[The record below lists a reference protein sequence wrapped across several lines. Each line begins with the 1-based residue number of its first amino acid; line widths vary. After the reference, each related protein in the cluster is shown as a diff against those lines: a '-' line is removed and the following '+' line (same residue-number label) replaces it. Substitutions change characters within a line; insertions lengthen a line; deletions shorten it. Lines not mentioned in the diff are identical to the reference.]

1 MFSLKIKSLST
12 KLILVT
18 SLVIAVVLVLSNLF
32 LISQTRN
39 RVSTLTMAQAQ
50 AEARSIANEVAVD
63 MGQLAGA
70 ARSMAGVIGRGH
82 AAGYLDRKGVTDALK
97 ANLEQNVFAY
107 GSWFAEV
114 PGVFDGKNAELVG
127 NKEMGA
133 NKKGELAPYWTKS
146 RTGDIAYSV
155 FDIDTQAEWYSLA
168 ATSKKGSLT
177 QPYIESTTGDAVA
190 MSSVA
195 YPVMSGSKL
204 LGVAGLDV
212 SMATLTKKLQAMR
225 PFGSGRVLLV
235 SQGGKWIVPV
245 NPDKLMKPVEGEKT
259 NELLAALKSNQ
270 PIQLDNLTADAAEP
284 FERVVYPFTVPDLNA
299 TWAIVLDVPQSV
311 IAAPVQDQTLMMVLG
326 GIVVMAACIATL
338 YFGSTVFVRR
348 PLGALL
354 GSVDTLSKGQFE
366 QPVEGQDRTDE
377 IGSLA
382 GALEGFRHT
391 LADGRRLETEAE
403 AQRHAAESERHRS
416 EGEREANAQQ
426 QQRIVS
432 SLANGLAELSN
443 GNLGYR
449 IQDDFPGEYAKLK
462 VDFNKAL
469 ESLEETIATVSSTVY
484 NIGNGSREITT
495 SAQDLSRRTEQQ
507 AASLEETAAALN
519 ELTAQVNSSAEN
531 ASSAAA
537 TVNLAC
543 DDAEKSGEVVQKAV
557 ASMQGIAQSSQ
568 EISRIIGVIDEIAFQ
583 TNLLALN
590 AGVEAARAGEAGKGF
605 AVVAQE
611 VRELAQRSATAAK
624 EIKALINAST
634 SQVGDGVDLVGKAG
648 DTLQKIAV
656 QVMQINGLIR
666 QISASASEQ
675 AVGLKEVNSAV
686 NQMDQVT
693 QQNAAMVEE
702 TTAASTVLSTEAETL
717 KSLVARFRVSAHAA
731 SHNQNAPQA
740 LRQVAQ
746 TMRAPRASQPAPAP
760 APRAKPDPRAA
771 ISHGS
776 AAVASDDWQEF

>member
-1 MFSLKIKSLST
+1 MSLLKIKSLST

-18 SLVIAVVLVLSNLF
+18 SLAIAVVLAISNLF
-32 LISQTRN
+32 LISQTRD
-39 RVSTLTMAQAQ
+39 RVSSLTMAQAE

-63 MGQLAGA
+63 IGQLAGA
-70 ARSMAGVIGRGH
+70 ARAIAGVIGRGH
-82 AAGYLDRKGVTDALK
+82 AGGYLDRKGVIDALK
-97 ANLEQNVFAY
+97 ANLEQNAFAF

-114 PGVFDGKNAELVG
+114 PGTFDGKNSELVG
-127 NKEMGA
+127 NKEMGG

-146 RTGDIAYSV
+146 RSGEIAYSV
-155 FDIDTQAEWYSLA
+155 FEIDTQAEWYSLP

-177 QPYIESTTGDAVA
+177 QPYVETSTGDATA

-195 YPVMSGSKL
+195 YPVMSGSKF
-204 LGVAGLDV
+204 LGIAGLDV
-212 SMATLTKKLQAMR
+212 SLATLSKKLQAMR

-245 NPDKLMKPVEGEKT
+245 NADKLMKPVEGERAS
-259 NELLAALKSNQ
+259 ELLAALKANT
-270 PIQLDNLTADAAEP
+270 PLHLTNLTADAPEAY
-284 FERVVYPFTVPDLNA
+284 ERVVYPFTVPDLNA
-299 TWAIVLDVPQSV
+299 TWAIVLDVPHSV
-311 IAAPVQDQTLMMVLG
+311 VAAPVRDQTWMMVIG
-326 GIVVMAACIATL
+326 GVIIMGACIATL

-354 GSVDTLSKGQFE
+354 GSVDLLSKGRYE
-366 QPVEGQDRTDE
+366 KPVEGQDRSDE
-377 IGSLA
+377 IGSLSSS
-382 GALEGFRHT
+382 LEGFRHT

-403 AQRHAAESERHRS
+403 AQRNAAENERNRS
-416 EGEREANAQQ
+416 ESEREANAHE
-426 QQRIVS
+426 QQRIVA
-432 SLANGLAELSN
+432 SLAKGLAELSN

-449 IQDDFPGEYAKLK
+449 VQEEFPGEYAKLK
-462 VDFNKAL
+462 IDFNRAL
-469 ESLEETIATVSSTVY
+469 ESLEDTIATVNSTVH
-484 NIGNGSREITT
+484 NIGDGTREIAS

-531 ASSAAA
+531 AGSAAS

-611 VRELAQRSATAAK
+611 VRELAQRSANAAK

-634 SQVGDGVDLVGKAG
+634 TQVGEGVELVGRAG
-648 DTLQKIAV
+648 DALQKIAV

-675 AVGLKEVNSAV
+675 ATGLKEINSAV

-702 TTAASTVLSTEAETL
+702 TTAASAVLSSEADTL
-717 KSLVARFRVSAHAA
+717 RSLVARFRVSTQANGHQAPSA
-731 SHNQNAPQA
+731 SRAS
-740 LRQVAQ
+740 RQVAQ
-746 TMRAPRASQPAPAP
+746 TRPQPMNAAAP
-760 APRAKPDPRAA
+760 APRVRPVPKVAA
-771 ISHGS
+771 ASHGS
-776 AAVASDDWQEF
+776 AAVADEWQEF

>member
-18 SLVIAVVLVLSNLF
+18 SLAIAAVLVVSNLV

-39 RVSTLTMAQAQ
+39 RVSSLTMGQAE
-50 AEARSIANEVAVD
+50 AEARSIANQVAVD
-63 MGQLAGA
+63 MGQIAGA
-70 ARSMAGVIGRGH
+70 ARSIGGVIGRGH
-82 AAGYLDRKGVTDALK
+82 AGGYLDRKAVVDALK
-97 ANLEQNVFAY
+97 ANLEQNAFAY
-107 GSWFAEV
+107 GGWFAEA
-114 PGVFDGKNAELVG
+114 PGQFDGKNTEFVD
-127 NKEMGA
+127 KKDMGG

-146 RTGDIAYSV
+146 KTGEIAYSV
-155 FDIDTQAEWYSLA
+155 FDIDTAAEWYALA
-168 ATSKKGSLT
+168 ANSRKGALT
-177 QPYIESTTGDAVA
+177 QPYVESTTGDATA

-195 YPVMSGSKL
+195 YPVMSGSKFI
-204 LGVAGLDV
+204 GVAGLDV
-212 SMATLTKKLQAMR
+212 SLATLSKKLQAMK

-235 SQGGKWIVPV
+235 SQGGAWIVPV
-245 NPDKLMKPVEGEKT
+245 TPDKLMKPVEGEKAS
-259 NELLAALKSNQ
+259 ELLTALKSGQ
-270 PIQLDNLTADAAEP
+270 LARLDNMKADAAEP
-284 FERVVYPFTVPDLNA
+284 YERVVYPFSVPDVNA

-311 IAAPVQDQTLMMVLG
+311 IAAPVQDQTLMMILG
-326 GIVVMAACIATL
+326 GLVIMAACIATL
-338 YFGSTVFVRR
+338 YFGSSAFVRR

-354 GSVDTLSKGQFE
+354 NSVELLGQGRFGE
-366 QPVEGQDRTDE
+366 KVEGQGRTDE

-382 GALEGFRHT
+382 KSLEGFRHT
-391 LADGRRLETEAE
+391 LADGRRIEAE
-403 AQRHAAESERHRS
+403 ADAQRHAAEDQRHRS
-416 EGEREANAQQ
+416 ENEREANVQE
-426 QQRIVS
+426 QQRVVG
-432 SLANGLAELSN
+432 SLAKGLSELSH

-449 IQDDFPGEYAKLK
+449 IQDEFPGDYAKLK

-469 ESLEETIATVSSTVY
+469 ESLEDTIATVNSTVY
-484 NIGNGSREITT
+484 NIGNGTREITS

-519 ELTAQVNSSAEN
+519 ELTAQVNSSADN
-531 ASSAAA
+531 ASSAAS

-557 ASMQGIAQSSQ
+557 ASMEGIAQSSQ

-611 VRELAQRSATAAK
+611 VRELAQRSANAAK

-634 SQVGDGVDLVGKAG
+634 NQVKDGVELVGKAG

-675 AVGLKEVNSAV
+675 AVGLKEVNSAI

-717 KSLVARFRVSAHAA
+717 KSLVARFQVSSHASSS
-731 SHNQNAPQA
+731 SHSAPQA
-740 LRQVAQ
+740 LRQMAQ
-746 TMRAPRASQPAPAP
+746 TMRAPQASQPAPRAAKP
-760 APRAKPDPRAA
+760 APRVSYATQ
-771 ISHGS
+771 GS

>member
-1 MFSLKIKSLST
+1 MLSLKIKSLST

-18 SLVIAVVLVLSNLF
+18 GLAIAVVLVISNLF
-32 LISQTRN
+32 LISQTRG
-39 RVSTLTMAQAQ
+39 RVAALTMAQAE

-63 MGQLAGA
+63 MGQIAGA
-70 ARSMAGVIGRGH
+70 ARSIAGVIGRGH
-82 AAGYLDRKGVTDALK
+82 AGGYLDRKGVTDALK
-97 ANLEQNVFAY
+97 ANLEQNAFAY

-114 PGVFDGKNAELVG
+114 PGAFDGKNAELAG

-146 RTGDIAYSV
+146 RSGEIAYSV

-168 ATSKKGSLT
+168 ANSKKGSLT
-177 QPYIESTTGDAVA
+177 QPYVESTTGDATA
-190 MSSVA
+190 MSSAA
-195 YPVMSGSKL
+195 YPVFSGTTL
-204 LGVAGLDV
+204 IGVAGLDV
-212 SMATLTKKLQAMR
+212 SLATLSRKLQTMR
-225 PFGSGRVLLV
+225 PFGSGRVLLI
-235 SQGGKWIVPV
+235 SQGGNWIVPV
-245 NPDKLMKPVEGEKT
+245 SPDRLMKPVEGEKAAET
-259 NELLAALKSNQ
+259 LAALKANT
-270 PIQLDNLTADAAEP
+270 PAQLDNLTADAAEP
-284 FERVVYPFTVPDLNA
+284 YERVVYPFTVPDLNA
-299 TWAIVLDVPQSV
+299 TWAIVVDVPQSV
-311 IAAPVQDQTLMMVLG
+311 ITAPVHDQTLMMVLG
-326 GIVVMAACIATL
+326 GLIVLGACIATL
-338 YFGSTVFVRR
+338 YFGSSAFVRR

-354 GSVDTLSKGQFE
+354 GSVDLLSRGRFE

-377 IGSLA
+377 IGRLA
-382 GALEGFRHT
+382 QSLEGFRHT
-391 LADGRRLETEAE
+391 LADGRRLEAEAE
-403 AQRHAAESERHRS
+403 AQRSAAETERCRS
-416 EGEREANAQQ
+416 ESEREANARQ
-426 QQRIVS
+426 QQRVVG
-432 SLANGLAELSN
+432 SLAKGLAELSA

-449 IQDDFPGEYAKLK
+449 MEDEFPGDYAKLK

-469 ESLEETIATVSSTVY
+469 ESLEETIATVNSTVH
-484 NIGNGSREITT
+484 NIGNGTREIAA

-507 AASLEETAAALN
+507 ASSLEETAAALN

-531 ASSAAA
+531 ASSAAS

-611 VRELAQRSATAAK
+611 VRELAQRSANAAK

-634 SQVGDGVDLVGKAG
+634 TQVGEGVELVGKAG

-675 AVGLKEVNSAV
+675 AAGLKEINSAV

-717 KSLVARFRVSAHAA
+717 RSLVARFRVSAHAGSIQA
-731 SHNQNAPQA
+731 APQA

-746 TMRAPRASQPAPAP
+746 TMRAPTASQPLP
-760 APRAKPDPRAA
+760 APRAARPAPKAA
-771 ISHGS
+771 AGYGS
-776 AAVASDDWQEF
+776 TAAAAADDWQEF

>member
-1 MFSLKIKSLST
+1 MFPLKIKSLST

-18 SLVIAVVLVLSNLF
+18 SLAIAAVLVISNLF
-32 LISQTRN
+32 LISQTRS
-39 RVSTLTMAQAQ
+39 RVSSLTMAQAE

-70 ARSMAGVIGRGH
+70 ARSIAGVIGRGH
-82 AAGYLDRKGVTDALK
+82 AGDYLDRKGVVDALK
-97 ANLEQNVFAY
+97 ANLEQNAFAY
-107 GSWFAEV
+107 GSWFAEE
-114 PGVFDGKNAELVG
+114 PGTFDGKNADLVG

-155 FDIDTQAEWYSLA
+155 FDIDTQAEWYALA
-168 ATSKKGSLT
+168 ANSKKGSLT
-177 QPYIESTTGDAVA
+177 QPYVESTTGDATA
-190 MSSVA
+190 MSSIA
-195 YPVMSGSKL
+195 YPVFSGSKF

-212 SMATLTKKLQAMR
+212 SLATLTKKLQAMK

-245 NPDKLMKPVEGEKT
+245 DPDKLMKPVEGEKAS
-259 NELLAALKSNQ
+259 ELLAALKADK
-270 PIQLDNLTADAAEP
+270 PAQLDNLSADASEP
-284 FERVVYPFTVPDLNA
+284 YDRVVYPFTVPDLNA
-299 TWAIVLDVPQSV
+299 TWAIVVDVPHSV
-311 IAAPVQDQTLMMVLG
+311 IAAPVQDQTWMMVLG
-326 GIVVMAACIATL
+326 GVVIMGACIATL

-354 GSVDTLSKGQFE
+354 GSVDLLSQGRFE
-366 QPVEGQDRTDE
+366 QPVEGQDRNDE
-377 IGSLA
+377 IGSLSQS
-382 GALEGFRHT
+382 LEGFRHT

-403 AQRHAAESERHRS
+403 AQRNAAEKERSRS
-416 EGEREANAQQ
+416 ENEREANALEQQ
-426 QQRIVS
+426 CIVA
-432 SLANGLAELSN
+432 SLAKGLAELSN

-449 IQDDFPGEYAKLK
+449 VQEEFPGEYAKLK
-462 VDFNKAL
+462 TDFNRAL
-469 ESLEETIATVSSTVY
+469 ESLEDTIATVNSTVH
-484 NIGNGSREITT
+484 NIGNGTREIAA

-507 AASLEETAAALN
+507 ASSLEETAAALN

-531 ASSAAA
+531 AGSAAS

-611 VRELAQRSATAAK
+611 VRELAQRSANAAK
-624 EIKALINAST
+624 EIKALINTST
-634 SQVGDGVDLVGKAG
+634 TQVGEGVDLVGKAG
-648 DTLQKIAV
+648 DALQKIAV

-675 AVGLKEVNSAV
+675 AAGLKEINSAV

-702 TTAASTVLSTEAETL
+702 TTAASSVLSNEAETL
-717 KSLVARFRVSAHAA
+717 RSLVARFRVSTHATGQV
-731 SHNQNAPQA
+731 QNAPQA
-740 LRQVAQ
+740 LRQVVQ
-746 TMRAPRASQPAPAP
+746 SMRAPQANRPAPAS
-760 APRAKPDPRAA
+760 PRAKPAPKAA
-771 ISHGS
+771 IAVGS
-776 AAVASDDWQEF
+776 AAVADEWEEF

>member
-1 MFSLKIKSLST
+1 MFPLKIKSLST

-18 SLVIAVVLVLSNLF
+18 SLAIAAVLVISNLF
-32 LISQTRN
+32 LISQTRS
-39 RVSTLTMAQAQ
+39 RVSSLTMAQAE

-70 ARSMAGVIGRGH
+70 ARSIAGVIGRGH
-82 AAGYLDRKGVTDALK
+82 AGDYLDRKGVVDALK
-97 ANLEQNVFAY
+97 ANLEQNAFAY
-107 GSWFAEV
+107 GSWFAEA
-114 PGVFDGKNAELVG
+114 PGTFDGKNADLVG

-155 FDIDTQAEWYSLA
+155 FDIDTQAEWYALA
-168 ATSKKGSLT
+168 ANSKKGSLT
-177 QPYIESTTGDAVA
+177 QPYVESTTGDATA
-190 MSSVA
+190 MSSIA
-195 YPVMSGSKL
+195 YPVFSGSKF

-212 SMATLTKKLQAMR
+212 SLATLTNKLQAMK

-235 SQGGKWIVPV
+235 SQGGNWIVPV
-245 NPDKLMKPVEGEKT
+245 DPDKLMKPVEGDKAS
-259 NELLAALKSNQ
+259 ELLAALKADK
-270 PIQLDNLTADAAEP
+270 PAQLDNLSADASEP
-284 FERVVYPFTVPDLNA
+284 YERVVYPFTVPDLNT
-299 TWAIVLDVPQSV
+299 TWAIVVDVPHSV
-311 IAAPVQDQTLMMVLG
+311 IAAPVQDQTWMMVLG
-326 GIVVMAACIATL
+326 GVVIMGACIATL

-354 GSVDTLSKGQFE
+354 GSVDLLSQGRFE
-366 QPVEGQDRTDE
+366 QPVEGQDRNDE
-377 IGSLA
+377 IGSLSQS
-382 GALEGFRHT
+382 LEGFRHT

-403 AQRHAAESERHRS
+403 AQRNAAERERSRS
-416 EGEREANAQQ
+416 ENEREANALE
-426 QQRIVS
+426 QQRIVA
-432 SLANGLAELSN
+432 SLAKGLAELSN

-449 IQDDFPGEYAKLK
+449 VQEEFPGEYAKLK
-462 VDFNKAL
+462 TDFNRAL
-469 ESLEETIATVSSTVY
+469 ESLEDTIATVNSTVH
-484 NIGNGSREITT
+484 NIGNGTREIAA

-507 AASLEETAAALN
+507 ASSLEETAAALN

-531 ASSAAA
+531 AGSAAS

-611 VRELAQRSATAAK
+611 VRELAQRSANAAK
-624 EIKALINAST
+624 EIKALINTST
-634 SQVGDGVDLVGKAG
+634 TQVGEGVDLVGKAG
-648 DTLQKIAV
+648 DALQKIAV

-675 AVGLKEVNSAV
+675 AAGLKEINSAV

-702 TTAASTVLSTEAETL
+702 TTAASSVLSNEAETL
-717 KSLVARFRVSAHAA
+717 RSLVARFRVSTHATGQV
-731 SHNQNAPQA
+731 QNAPQA
-740 LRQVAQ
+740 LRQVVQ
-746 TMRAPRASQPAPAP
+746 SMRAPQANRPAPAS
-760 APRAKPDPRAA
+760 PRAKPAPKAA
-771 ISHGS
+771 IAVGS
-776 AAVASDDWQEF
+776 AAVADEWEEF

>member
-18 SLVIAVVLVLSNLF
+18 SLAIAAVLVISNLV
-32 LISQTRN
+32 LISQTRA
-39 RVSTLTMAQAQ
+39 RVSALTMAQAE
-50 AEARSIANEVAVD
+50 AEARSIANQVAVD
-63 MGQLAGA
+63 MGQIAGA
-70 ARSMAGVIGRGH
+70 ARSIAGVIGRGH
-82 AAGYLDRKGVTDALK
+82 AGSYLDRKGVVDALK
-97 ANLEQNVFAY
+97 GNLEQNAFAY
-107 GSWFAEV
+107 GSWFAEA
-114 PGVFDGKNAELVG
+114 PGQFDGKNADLLD
-127 NKEMGA
+127 KKDMGA

-146 RTGDIAYSV
+146 KTGDIAYSV
-155 FDIDTQAEWYSLA
+155 FDIDLQAEWYALA
-168 ATSKKGSLT
+168 ANSKKGALT
-177 QPYIESTTGDAVA
+177 QPYVESTTGDATA

-195 YPVMSGSKL
+195 YPVMSGTKFI
-204 LGVAGLDV
+204 GVAGLDV
-212 SMATLTKKLQAMR
+212 SLATLSKKLQSMK

-235 SQGGKWIVPV
+235 SQGGNWIVPV
-245 NPDKLMKPVEGEKT
+245 NPDKLMKPVEGEKAA
-259 NELLAALKSNQ
+259 ELLAAVKSGQ
-270 PIQLDNLTADAAEP
+270 LVRLDNMKADAGEP
-284 FERVVYPFTVPDLNA
+284 YERVVYPFAVPDVNA

-311 IAAPVQDQTLMMVLG
+311 IAAPVQDQTLMMILG
-326 GIVVMAACIATL
+326 GIVIMIACIATL
-338 YFGSTVFVRR
+338 YFGSSAFVRR

-354 GSVDTLSKGQFE
+354 GSVEALGRGRFDEK
-366 QPVEGQDRTDE
+366 VDGQDRTDE

-382 GALEGFRHT
+382 QSLEGFRHT
-391 LADGRRLETEAE
+391 LADGRRLETEAD
-403 AQRHAAESERHRS
+403 AQRHAAEDQRHRA
-416 EGEREANAQQ
+416 ENEREANAEQ
-426 QQRIVS
+426 QQRIVG
-432 SLANGLAELSN
+432 SLARGLAELSH

-449 IQDDFPGEYAKLK
+449 IQEDFPGDYAKLK

-469 ESLEETIATVSSTVY
+469 ESLEDTIATVNSTVY
-484 NIGNGSREITT
+484 NIDNGTREITA

-507 AASLEETAAALN
+507 ASSLEETAAALN
-519 ELTAQVNSSAEN
+519 ELTAQVNSSADN
-531 ASSAAA
+531 ASAAA
-537 TVNLAC
+537 GTVNLAC

-557 ASMQGIAQSSQ
+557 ASMEGIAQSSQ

-611 VRELAQRSATAAK
+611 VRELAQRSANAAK

-634 SQVGDGVDLVGKAG
+634 TQVKDGVELVGKAG

-675 AVGLKEVNSAV
+675 AAGLKEINAAV

-717 KSLVARFRVSAHAA
+717 KSLVARFQVSAHAT
-731 SHNQNAPQA
+731 SSGHSAPQA
-740 LRQVAQ
+740 LRQMAQ
-746 TMRAPRASQPAPAP
+746 SMKAPQASRP
-760 APRAKPDPRAA
+760 APRAAKPAPRATH
-771 ISHGS
+771 SHGS
-776 AAVASDDWQEF
+776 AAVATDDWQEF

>member
-1 MFSLKIKSLST
+1 MSLLKIKSLST

-18 SLVIAVVLVLSNLF
+18 SLAIAVVLVISNLF
-32 LISQTRN
+32 LISQTRD
-39 RVSTLTMAQAQ
+39 RVSSLTMAQAE

-63 MGQLAGA
+63 IGQLAGA
-70 ARSMAGVIGRGH
+70 ARSIAGVIGRGH
-82 AAGYLDRKGVTDALK
+82 AGGYLDRKSVIDALK
-97 ANLEQNVFAY
+97 ANLEQNAFAF

-114 PGVFDGKNAELVG
+114 PGTFDGKNAELVG
-127 NKEMGA
+127 NKEMGG
-133 NKKGELAPYWTKS
+133 NKKGELAPYWTKNRS
-146 RTGDIAYSV
+146 GEIAYSV
-155 FDIDTQAEWYSLA
+155 FEIDTQAEWYLLP

-177 QPYIESTTGDAVA
+177 QPYVETSTGDATA

-195 YPVMSGSKL
+195 YPVMSGSKF
-204 LGVAGLDV
+204 LGIAGLDV
-212 SMATLTKKLQAMR
+212 SLATLSKKLQAMR

-245 NPDKLMKPVEGEKT
+245 NADKLMKPVEGERAS
-259 NELLAALKSNQ
+259 ELLAALKANT
-270 PIQLDNLTADAAEP
+270 PLHLTNLTADAPEAY
-284 FERVVYPFTVPDLNA
+284 ERVVYPFTVPDLNA
-299 TWAIVLDVPQSV
+299 TWAIVLDVPHSV
-311 IAAPVQDQTLMMVLG
+311 VAAPVRDQTWMMVIG
-326 GIVVMAACIATL
+326 GVIIMGACIATL

-354 GSVDTLSKGQFE
+354 GSVDLLSKGRYE
-366 QPVEGQDRTDE
+366 KPVEGQDRSDE
-377 IGSLA
+377 IGSLSSS
-382 GALEGFRHT
+382 LEGFRHT

-403 AQRHAAESERHRS
+403 AQRNAAENERNRS
-416 EGEREANAQQ
+416 ESEREANAHE
-426 QQRIVS
+426 QQRIVA
-432 SLANGLAELSN
+432 SLAKGLAELSN

-449 IQDDFPGEYAKLK
+449 VQEEFPGEYAKLK
-462 VDFNKAL
+462 IDFNRAL
-469 ESLEETIATVSSTVY
+469 ESLEDTIATVNSTVH
-484 NIGNGSREITT
+484 NIGDGTREIAS

-531 ASSAAA
+531 AGSAAS

-611 VRELAQRSATAAK
+611 VRELAQRSANAAK

-634 SQVGDGVDLVGKAG
+634 TQVGEGVELVGRAG
-648 DTLQKIAV
+648 DALQKIAV

-675 AVGLKEVNSAV
+675 ATGLKEINSAV

-702 TTAASTVLSTEAETL
+702 TTAASAVLSSEADTL
-717 KSLVARFRVSAHAA
+717 RSLVARFRVSTQANGHQAPGA
-731 SHNQNAPQA
+731 SRAS
-740 LRQVAQ
+740 RQVAQ
-746 TMRAPRASQPAPAP
+746 TRPQPMNAAAP
-760 APRAKPDPRAA
+760 APRARSVPKVAA
-771 ISHGS
+771 VSHGS
-776 AAVASDDWQEF
+776 AAVADEWQEF

>member
-1 MFSLKIKSLST
+1 MFPLKIKSLST

-18 SLVIAVVLVLSNLF
+18 SLAIAAVLVISNLF
-32 LISQTRN
+32 LISQTRS
-39 RVSTLTMAQAQ
+39 RVSSLTMAQAE

-70 ARSMAGVIGRGH
+70 ARSIAGVIGRGH
-82 AAGYLDRKGVTDALK
+82 AGDYLDRKGVVDALK
-97 ANLEQNVFAY
+97 ANLEQNAFAY
-107 GSWFAEV
+107 GSWFAEA
-114 PGVFDGKNAELVG
+114 PGTFDGKNADLVG

-155 FDIDTQAEWYSLA
+155 FDIDTQAEWYALA
-168 ATSKKGSLT
+168 ANSKKGSLT
-177 QPYIESTTGDAVA
+177 QPYVESTTGDATA
-190 MSSVA
+190 MSSIA
-195 YPVMSGSKL
+195 YPVFSGSKF

-212 SMATLTKKLQAMR
+212 SLATLTNKLQAMK

-235 SQGGKWIVPV
+235 SQGGNWIVPV
-245 NPDKLMKPVEGEKT
+245 DPDKLMKPVEGDKAS
-259 NELLAALKSNQ
+259 ELLAALKADK
-270 PIQLDNLTADAAEP
+270 PAQLDNLSADASEP
-284 FERVVYPFTVPDLNA
+284 YERVVYPFTVPDLNT
-299 TWAIVLDVPQSV
+299 TWAIVVDVPHSV
-311 IAAPVQDQTLMMVLG
+311 IAAPVQDQTWMMVLG
-326 GIVVMAACIATL
+326 GVVIMGACIATL

-354 GSVDTLSKGQFE
+354 GSVDLLGQGRFE
-366 QPVEGQDRTDE
+366 QPVEGQDRNDE
-377 IGSLA
+377 IGSLSQS
-382 GALEGFRHT
+382 LEGFRHT

-403 AQRHAAESERHRS
+403 AQRNAAERERSRS
-416 EGEREANAQQ
+416 ENEREANALE
-426 QQRIVS
+426 QQRIVA
-432 SLANGLAELSN
+432 SLARGLAELSN

-449 IQDDFPGEYAKLK
+449 VQEEFPGEYAKLK
-462 VDFNKAL
+462 TDFNRAL
-469 ESLEETIATVSSTVY
+469 ESLEDTIATVNSTVH
-484 NIGNGSREITT
+484 NIGNGTREIAA

-507 AASLEETAAALN
+507 ASSLEETAAALN

-531 ASSAAA
+531 AGSAAS

-611 VRELAQRSATAAK
+611 VRELAQRSANAAK
-624 EIKALINAST
+624 EIKALINTST
-634 SQVGDGVDLVGKAG
+634 TQVGEGVDLVGKAG
-648 DTLQKIAV
+648 DALQKIAV

-675 AVGLKEVNSAV
+675 AVGLKEINSAV

-702 TTAASTVLSTEAETL
+702 TTAASSVLSNEAETL
-717 KSLVARFRVSAHAA
+717 RSLVARFRVSTHATGQV
-731 SHNQNAPQA
+731 QNAPQA
-740 LRQVAQ
+740 LRQVVQ
-746 TMRAPRASQPAPAP
+746 SMRAPQANRPAPAS
-760 APRAKPDPRAA
+760 PRAKPAPKAA
-771 ISHGS
+771 IAVGS
-776 AAVASDDWQEF
+776 AAVADEWEEF

>member
-18 SLVIAVVLVLSNLF
+18 SLAIAAVLVISNLV
-32 LISQTRN
+32 LISQTRA
-39 RVSTLTMAQAQ
+39 RVSSLTMAQAE
-50 AEARSIANEVAVD
+50 AEASSIANQVAVD
-63 MGQLAGA
+63 MGQIAGA
-70 ARSMAGVIGRGH
+70 ARSIAGVIGRGH
-82 AAGYLDRKGVTDALK
+82 AGSYLDRKGVVDALK

-107 GSWFAEV
+107 GSWFAEA
-114 PGVFDGKNAELVG
+114 PGQFDGKNADFVG
-127 NKEMGA
+127 NKDMGG

-146 RTGDIAYSV
+146 KTGEIAYSV
-155 FDIDTQAEWYSLA
+155 FDVDTQAEWFALA
-168 ATSKKGSLT
+168 ANSKKGALT
-177 QPYIESTTGDAVA
+177 QPYVESTTGDATA

-195 YPVMSGSKL
+195 YPVISGSKFI
-204 LGVAGLDV
+204 GVAGLDV
-212 SMATLTKKLQAMR
+212 SLATLSKKLQAMK

-235 SQGGKWIVPV
+235 SQGGAWIVPV
-245 NPDKLMKPVEGEKT
+245 NADKLMKPVEGEKAS
-259 NELLAALKSNQ
+259 ELLATLKSGK
-270 PIQLDNLTADAAEP
+270 PTRLDNMKADASEP
-284 FERVVYPFTVPDLNA
+284 YERVVYPFTVPDVNA
-299 TWAIVLDVPQSV
+299 IWAIVLDVPQSV
-311 IAAPVQDQTLMMVLG
+311 IAAPVQDQTLMMILG
-326 GIVVMAACIATL
+326 GIVIMIACIATL
-338 YFGSTVFVRR
+338 YFGSTAFVRR

-354 GSVDTLSKGQFE
+354 GSVELLSKGRFE
-366 QPVEGQDRTDE
+366 EKVEGQDRTDE

-382 GALEGFRHT
+382 QSLEGFRHT
-391 LADGRRLETEAE
+391 LADGRRLEAEAE
-403 AQRHAAESERHRS
+403 TQRHAAEDQRYQSEN
-416 EGEREANAQQ
+416 EREANAQQ
-426 QQRIVS
+426 QQRVVG
-432 SLANGLAELSN
+432 SLAKGLAELSQ

-449 IQDDFPGEYAKLK
+449 IHDEFPGDYAKLK

-469 ESLEETIATVSSTVY
+469 ESLEDTIATVNSTVF
-484 NIGNGSREITT
+484 NIGNGTREITS

-519 ELTAQVNSSAEN
+519 QLTAQVNSSADN
-531 ASSAAA
+531 ASSAAN

-557 ASMQGIAQSSQ
+557 ASMEGIAQSSQ

-611 VRELAQRSATAAK
+611 VRELAQRSANAAK

-634 SQVGDGVDLVGKAG
+634 NQVKDGVELVGKAG

-675 AVGLKEVNSAV
+675 AVGLKEVNSAI

-717 KSLVARFRVSAHAA
+717 NSLVARFQVSAHAA
-731 SHNQNAPQA
+731 GTGRAAPQA
-740 LRQVAQ
+740 LRQMAQ
-746 TMRAPRASQPAPAP
+746 TMRAPQASQPAPRAAKP
-760 APRAKPDPRAA
+760 APRA
-771 ISHGS
+771 SFVSQGS
-776 AAVASDDWQEF
+776 AAIATDDWQEF